1 MVAVVRLGSSPIRIV
16 APTVLPVSVSEV
28 KEHLRVT
35 HSDEDAVIGRYLR
48 AEVERAEEYTGLG
61 LLQQTWQQTFP
72 AFTNP
77 MLLYR
82 RPLLAVGSPLAA
94 VQVTFLD
101 GTGALM
107 TLANSVYTVT
117 GLGSALAY
125 GAVRLG
131 YGQSWPAVYGVQ
143 EAVIITYT
151 VGFGTTA
158 DAVPETIRE
167 AIRVM
172 VTDRFENRGSLR
184 EGSFD
189 ELPFGAEAMLRP
201 WRPLAVA

>member
-1 MVAVVRLGSSPIRIV
+1 MTLGGSPIRTV
-16 APTVLPVSVSEV
+16 APTGLPVSLVEA

-35 HSDEDAVIGRYLR
+35 HSDEDAMIASYLQ
-48 AEVERAEEYTGLG
+48 AAVARAEEYTGLG

-72 AFTNP
+72 AFANP

-82 RPLLAVGSPLAA
+82 RPLLQVGSPLSV

-101 GTGALM
+101 ASGAIQ
-107 TLANSVYTVT
+107 TLDDTVYRVT
-117 GLGSALAY
+117 GIGSEFAY

-131 YGQSWPAVYGVQ
+131 YGQIWPTTYADQ
-143 EAVIITYT
+143 EAVTITYS

-158 DAVPETIRE
+158 SAVPA
-167 AIRVM
+167 AIRQAILMM
-172 VTDRFENRGSLR
+172 VADAYGYRESLYQGSL
-184 EGSFD
+184 D
-189 ELPFGAEAMLRP
+189 EIPFGAEALLRP